1 MLRFQGMLNFREQL
15 IMKFLEKGDL
25 SIGEILEKLKDK
37 NIEVSKMTLNRD
49 LQNFEEQGLINREG
63 AGKATKYKLSS
74 KYKILRDINFAEYF
88 SVDADDRT
96 VSENF
101 DWDIHT
107 ALLGILDNEKKLLDE
122 LNDQYRLNVK
132 SSSATVLRKE
142 LERLLIELSWK
153 SSKLEGNTYNLLDT
167 ERLIKERIETKGHSH
182 EEAVMIL
189 NHKKALDYIIEN
201 KKDFKKI
208 DIQKIQ
214 KIHSLL
220 VDDLD
225 ITKGFRNTKVGII
238 GTKYKPLQNK
248 ADIQRAMENL
258 CETINKEKYPLAK
271 ALISIAMLSYI
282 QAFQDG
288 NKRTARIL
296 STAILMA
303 YDYCPLSYRNVDE
316 YDYKKSIL
324 LFYEQNNI
332 VYLKQLFVDQFKFAV
347 AEYF

>member
-1 MLRFQGMLNFREQL
+1 MFGIREQL
-15 IMKFLEKGDL
+15 ILNFLEKDSL
-25 SIGEILEKLKDK
+25 STAEILEKLQEK
-37 NIEVSKMTLNRD
+37 NIEISKKTLNRD
-49 LQNFEEQGLINREG
+49 LQNLEEQQLVIREG
-63 AGKATKYKLSS
+63 AGKATKYKLSG
-74 KYKILRDINFAEYF
+74 KYKIFKHINFAEYF
-88 SVDADDRT
+88 SVDSDDRK
-96 VSENF
+96 VSEDF
-101 DWDIHT
+101 DWNIHA
-107 ALLGILDNEKKLLDE
+107 ALLGILDDEKKSLDE

-142 LERLLIELSWK
+142 LERLVIELSWK

-189 NHKKALDYIIEN
+189 NHKKALDYIIAN

-220 VDDLD
+220 ADDLD
-225 ITKGFRNTKVGII
+225 IAKGFRNTKVGII

-248 ADIQRAMENL
+248 ADIQRVMENL